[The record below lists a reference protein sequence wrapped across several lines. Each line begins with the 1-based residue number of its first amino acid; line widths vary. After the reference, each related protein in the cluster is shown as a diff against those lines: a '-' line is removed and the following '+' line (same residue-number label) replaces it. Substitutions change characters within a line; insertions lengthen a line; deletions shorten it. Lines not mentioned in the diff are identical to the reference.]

1 MRNAGQCLDHT
12 QSWFSSGQDSG
23 SPNQEFR
30 VLGQRP
36 LRLGST
42 MVTNQGS
49 HIYNRGTLLGLFHDP
64 AMLKASGLA

>member
-1 MRNAGQCLDHT
+1 MFRP
-12 QSWFSSGQDSG
+12 QSWVSSGQDSG

-49 HIYNRGTLLGLFHDP
+49 HIYNRGTLLGLFHDL
-64 AMLKASGLA
+64 AMLKADFMGGLA